1 MRRGFVDT
9 GAWVAMMVRRD
20 SHHARARNFFRE
32 IATNSR
38 LVTSNYVIGESYT
51 WLVYNR
57 HRALALDLE
66 RLIRDCETSQLLTV
80 SWVTPDL
87 HDRAWEIFRRFDDQA
102 FSFCDCTSFV
112 VARDEAVDFV
122 FGFDQDFATMG
133 FDLRPGPA

>member
-1 MRRGFVDT
+1 M
-9 GAWVAMMVRRD
+9 
-20 SHHARARNFFRE
+20 
-32 IATNSR
+32 
-38 LVTSNYVIGESYT
+38 
-51 WLVYNR
+51 
-57 HRALALDLE
+57 
-66 RLIRDCETSQLLTV
+66 
-80 SWVTPDL
+80 